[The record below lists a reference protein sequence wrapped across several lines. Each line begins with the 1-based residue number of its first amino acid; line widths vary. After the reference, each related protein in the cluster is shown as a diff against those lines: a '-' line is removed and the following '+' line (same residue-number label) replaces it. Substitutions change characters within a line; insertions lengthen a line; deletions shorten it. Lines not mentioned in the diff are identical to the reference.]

1 MAENPSVATNHPLL
15 VICSGSCLGLL
26 LQGWE
31 SPWVG
36 CFLVFLAMDS
46 SICVKNKIKLA
57 I

>member
-15 VICSGSCLGLL
+15 VMCSGSCLGLL
-26 LQGWE
+26 PQGWE
-31 SPWVG
+31 SPWGG